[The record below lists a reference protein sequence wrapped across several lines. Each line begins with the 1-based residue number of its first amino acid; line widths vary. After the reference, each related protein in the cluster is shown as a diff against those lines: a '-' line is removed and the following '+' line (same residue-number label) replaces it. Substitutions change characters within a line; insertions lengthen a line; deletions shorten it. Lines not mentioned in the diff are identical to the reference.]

1 MQEHGVPI
9 QDVAESGPGLVFIA
23 YPKAIT
29 QMPWAPLWSFLF
41 FFMILLMGIDSQFV
55 GVEGFITAVV
65 DVYPGYLRKGKR
77 REVFI
82 AVVSIVSF
90 IIGLSMVTDVS
101 IKFIFSI
108 IKIILFKFKFSFSG
122 RDVRLS
128 NF

>member
-1 MQEHGVPI
+1 MLHCFLGAKEHGVPI
-9 QDVAESGPGLVFIA
+9 QDVAESGPGLIFLA

-65 DVYPGYLRKGKR
+65 DVYPNYLRKGKR

-82 AVVSIVSF
+82 AIVSF
-90 IIGLSMVTDVS
+90 VSYLIGLSMVTDVS
-101 IKFIFSI
+101 FMSLICYAKFLEF
-108 IKIILFKFKFSFSG
+108 
-122 RDVRLS
+122 
-128 NF
+128 